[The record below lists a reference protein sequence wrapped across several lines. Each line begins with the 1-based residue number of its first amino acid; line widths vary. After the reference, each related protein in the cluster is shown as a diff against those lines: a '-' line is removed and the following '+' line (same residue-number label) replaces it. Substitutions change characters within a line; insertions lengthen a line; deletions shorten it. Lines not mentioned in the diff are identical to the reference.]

1 MCFSFKPLLFVLLS
15 VSFGWISCESQ
26 PYQEQG
32 KVLLLCDDYY
42 IDNWYQYKDSFEKYD
57 IPVSFFVSH
66 FHQMD
71 SFHVIKLKR
80 LSAAGH
86 EIAYHTLNHP
96 DLNNHL
102 SLELTSYLKTEIDSG
117 FELMRNAGF
126 NPQAFAFPGDHSNKE
141 LQDSLRNR
149 FPIVRSGSFGYFEYW
164 DRRRSYELDPEKP
177 DSFWCY
183 DIGLNSRFA
192 EDDNMLMMLEDVSE
206 GKNLAL
212 LFHSLND
219 SNTTYTTPAESFF
232 ALIRELKRDGAH
244 FVTVSDFYQ
253 NIGQLDLHYAEKK
266 R

>member
-1 MCFSFKPLLFVLLS
+1 LIVLFSL
-15 VSFGWISCESQ
+15 SFGWISCESQ
-26 PYQEQG
+26 PYQKQG
-32 KVLLLCDDYY
+32 KVLLLCDDFN
-42 IDNWYQYKDSFEKYD
+42 IDNWYQYKDSFAKYE

-71 SFHVIKLKR
+71 SVHVLKLKQ
-80 LSAAGH
+80 LSLAGH

-96 DLNNHL
+96 HLNDNP
-102 SLELTSYLKTEIDSG
+102 SFELASYLRSEIDSG
-117 FELMRNAGF
+117 FQLMRKAGF
-126 NPQAFAFPGDHSNKE
+126 NPQAFAFPGDYMTKE
-141 LQDSLRNR
+141 WKDSLQSR
-149 FPIVRSGSFGYFEYW
+149 FPIVRSGSYGFFEYW
-164 DRRRSYELDPEKP
+164 KRRRSFNLVPEKA

-219 SNTTYTTPAESFF
+219 SSTNYTTPAASFF
-232 ALIRELKRDGAH
+232 ALIREFKRDGAQ
-244 FVTVSDFYQ
+244 FVTVSEFYQ
-253 NIGQLDLHYAEKK
+253 NMGQQELHYAEKK